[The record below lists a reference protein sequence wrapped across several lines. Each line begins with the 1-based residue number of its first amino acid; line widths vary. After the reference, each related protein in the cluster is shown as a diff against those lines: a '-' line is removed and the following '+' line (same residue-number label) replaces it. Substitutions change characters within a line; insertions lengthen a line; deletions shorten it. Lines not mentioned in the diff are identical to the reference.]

1 MPGCSAKLRG
11 QFWPPEAN
19 QDRGLLM
26 KLARMGE
33 LRMCTRGAWRYRW
46 ESPTVHVSQLG
57 KGGDQVPHG
66 ADTAALSTA
75 SAE

>member
-1 MPGCSAKLRG
+1 
-11 QFWPPEAN
+11 
-19 QDRGLLM
+19 M
-26 KLARMGE
+26 KLARLGE